1 MDNEEKN
8 SKALTTAGGQQEMN
22 PNDINTLDKK
32 DPDQLEATEE
42 LSVNKSPDVSTQKTE
57 IKPMFANAGSDLTQT
72 GATQLLN

>member
-42 LSVNKSPDVSTQKTE
+42 LSVNKSPGNF
-57 IKPMFANAGSDLTQT
+57 IP
-72 GATQLLN
+72 